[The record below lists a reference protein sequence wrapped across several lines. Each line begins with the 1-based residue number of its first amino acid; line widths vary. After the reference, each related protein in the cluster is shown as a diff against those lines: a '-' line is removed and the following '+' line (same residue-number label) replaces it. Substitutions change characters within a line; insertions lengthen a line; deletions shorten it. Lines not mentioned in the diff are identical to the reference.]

1 MLKPLILLSFFFIF
15 KFLNERKNWDFL
27 SRKGNQVAVSTFH
40 RQDPMRDKNME
51 DGLKDK
57 GRSLECGFSHMTKNN
72 S

>member
-1 MLKPLILLSFFFIF
+1 MSKPLILLSFKIIF

-51 DGLKDK
+51 DGLTIK
-57 GRSLECGFSHMTKNN
+57 GEA
-72 S
+72 